1 MSDTLGAASYP
12 GNELDRAL
20 RAAFDRYGMLFRD
33 LQILDFQ
40 HLNPAQ
46 KRALLEKLS
55 EIGKSIIL
63 EQTNQPTEA
72 RNRTGLLVDQ
82 VHRILRGE
90 NPDLPGGPPLGVP
103 GSSEPASPTRDGP
116 PSSEPASS
124 EPEGDGVRWWE
135 WANPR
140 SYTDPNFWKRATDSS
155 YVTSEQP
162 SDPYKD
168 GLQWNEWNFP
178 RDWRFY
184 RHLYDSQFGSEDAGV
199 PRSGPSRGGMH
210 PAMRRQHP
218 EHPSDLSP
226 DRYRH
231 PRGEQSEGHPQDF
244 SPERFRHPRD
254 AWEPPPPEPSPE
266 PWNPEGYPDW
276 EEILRE
282 EFSQVGAAPQINVN
296 TDAIG
301 DLYDEQFHFLQE
313 TGGNLAAFQ
322 DGVAGNIQG
331 SWEDQQALS
340 ERTAISSGFNDA
352 GAMNRYSES
361 FYDGYF
367 RAQALSAGISDTEL
381 NTIKNIS
388 INHLA
393 TIEEE
398 LQSQQGV
405 LQQYGVDVH
414 NKAVMSAVRDAVDEY
429 NVQESTYQN
438 AFATQVAADKEGNDL
453 ANVER
458 YEAEQEAAVAAA
470 EASLASG
477 DINSLLALVGG

>member
-1 MSDTLGAASYP
+1 MSDTLGGASYP

-63 EQTNQPTEA
+63 EQSNQPTKA
-72 RNRTGLLVDQ
+72 RNRTRLLVDQ
-82 VHRILRGE
+82 VHRIFRGE
-90 NPDLPGGPPLGVP
+90 NPDLPGGPPLGLP
-103 GSSEPASPTRDGP
+103 GQSEVFDTSSQLPTLQELWPNLKDSRFDW
-116 PSSEPASS
+116 E
-124 EPEGDGVRWWE
+124 RWG
-135 WANPR
+135 
-140 SYTDPNFWKRATDSS
+140 
-155 YVTSEQP
+155 
-162 SDPYKD
+162 KD
-168 GLQWNEWNFP
+168 RPQ
-178 RDWRFY
+178 
-184 RHLYDSQFGSEDAGV
+184 
-199 PRSGPSRGGMH
+199 RSGPSRGGMD
-210 PAMRRQHP
+210 P
-218 EHPSDLSP
+218 EHRSNFSP
-226 DRYRH
+226 ERYRNRY
-231 PRGEQSEGHPQDF
+231 PQQRNLTNGLVEQSEGHPQDF

-254 AWEPPPPEPSPE
+254 AWEPPPPEPSSE